1 MWYGGFG
8 RKRDGEEHGAEPS
21 ARQEHRETGR
31 LEALSD
37 GVFAIAMT
45 LLILSI
51 PIPNSEV
58 LQQHHESLQTAV
70 FKDYAW
76 LPFATYVMSFVT
88 VLVMWINHHYL
99 FQFLGRVDRV
109 FVITNGM
116 LLLLVVFVNYPTA
129 LVANFIGT
137 SNGQFAAI
145 AYNVTF
151 VLVALAYNVM
161 WLRIALHRRLLAA
174 DVDDAEVASF
184 TRQYLLGGPLYLLAL
199 LLAFVN
205 PEASIA
211 LDAALA
217 IYWAFTGHIIRTKR
231 RPERHAV
238 DSEFVGHT
246 QRPGD

>member
-8 RKRDGEEHGAEPS
+8 RGRGGEHDAEPTVVEE
-21 ARQEHRETGR
+21 RRETGR

-51 PIPNSEV
+51 PIPNSE
-58 LQQHHESLQTAV
+58 LLKQHHESLQTAV
-70 FKDYAW
+70 FDNYAW

-99 FQFLGRVDRV
+99 FQFLGRVDRA
-109 FVITNGM
+109 FVIANGM

-137 SNGQFAAI
+137 SNGEFAAI

-151 VLVALAYNVM
+151 VLVAIAFNVL

-174 DVDDAEVASF
+174 DVDDAEVAKF
-184 TRQYLLGGPLYLLAL
+184 TRQYLLGGPLYLVALA
-199 LLAFVN
+199 LAFVN

-217 IYWAFTGHIIRTKR
+217 LYFTFTGRIIRTKR
-231 RPERHAV
+231 QPARRPVE
-238 DSEFVGHT
+238 T
-246 QRPGD
+246 QLAGKDNLP